1 MCQVGA
7 GQLDVGTGRNNLIH
21 TMLLFLY
28 RWINFSLMIST
39 FCGSG
44 FDRIGLA
51 CWEGS
56 TLVSLASIYF
66 GCWTSRLMDQKWQFI
81 FLHSLVLIWLPK
93 LEQGNCEQSQV
104 HMISWRVERNLSV
117 LYHFY
122 TKNKHKFTPLLSFK
136 DEYWKTGKLTCPSFA
151 LKTWFVKGS

>member
-66 GCWTSRLMDQKWQFI
+66 GCWTSRLIDQKWQSI
-81 FLHSLVLIWLPK
+81 FLHSLVLICFQCLNKAIVNNLKSIWSHEEWKQML
-93 LEQGNCEQSQV
+93 QV
-104 HMISWRVERNLSV
+104 LSKYPDVFPHTMVKPGLFYKMYAQVRVA
-117 LYHFY
+117 
-122 TKNKHKFTPLLSFK
+122 K
-136 DEYWKTGKLTCPSFA
+136 
-151 LKTWFVKGS
+151 